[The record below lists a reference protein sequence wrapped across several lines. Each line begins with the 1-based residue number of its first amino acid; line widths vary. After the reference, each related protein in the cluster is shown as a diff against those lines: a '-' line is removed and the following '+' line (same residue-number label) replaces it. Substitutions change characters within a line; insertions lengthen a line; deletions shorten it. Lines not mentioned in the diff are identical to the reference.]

1 MRARLCNRQPIA
13 ALQHGTL
20 TGHHMTG
27 KVVAMRPRA
36 QMPATTPLADGK
48 AINPMIWS
56 MEFGGMGKNPTALI
70 DAVVQTNLRI
80 VQQMLSAKSPED
92 MLQLQQQFASD
103 YMAFL
108 LRGTMAI
115 VDEIKSAAAGLTI
128 TDGSLQTA
136 TSVQTKPQP

>member
-1 MRARLCNRQPIA
+1 
-13 ALQHGTL
+13 
-20 TGHHMTG
+20 
-27 KVVAMRPRA
+27 
-36 QMPATTPLADGK
+36 
-48 AINPMIWS
+48 
-56 MEFGGMGKNPTALI
+56 MGKNPTALI